1 MKIGALNVNGLNSV
15 AKQLSLKI
23 HCDSFALETLI
34 LVDTRLTESSA
45 RILENNWDNRFW
57 NHTYGITTEGGIGRG
72 ISIGILKSS
81 PLNILDKIEV
91 KQGNM
96 ILIKFSKDSKIFCLA
111 CIYAPSSGDRPG
123 FFERLFFEMAATD
136 CDHKL
141 VVGDFNVALN
151 PSLDT
156 LNYSEIRRPI
166 ARVKILDKMNE
177 GGFVDIFREIFPDK
191 KVFSWESTGNDR
203 KARLDYFLVDGNLG
217 KYVNG
222 INYANLFASDHKMVY
237 IDIDFANFKQ
247 GKSQWKYQ
255 AHHTSD
261 EELNFKIT
269 REIYNSCMR
278 YVKVPGNINFYES
291 ADFGS
296 IMEFRNIPLQEL
308 PSLDYNIKKG
318 DLLETIIND
327 VKLTCNAHAAMT
339 KKRDKAEINEV
350 KNRILE
356 EESLNNDNHERLDA
370 LNKQYDSLINE
381 MATKE
386 LFKRQGCFKVDG
398 EKPSKFFLNLEKHIV
413 SEKYIP
419 CLREGNTFIKE
430 QAEIESKIRAFYADL
445 YHNKDDQLGNESI
458 EEYIGSEASEKVPR
472 LSDQDKND
480 LEGEITLEELS
491 AILEKTKDS
500 SAPGFSGI
508 SYIFLKK
515 YWEFF
520 GPLLVLVFKE
530 SFRYGRIPRFFSYG
544 VIKLL
549 PKPGKDKM
557 LLGSWRPITLLETCY
572 KLLSGCL
579 AARIN
584 SKICKIV
591 DSVQKGFIPGR
602 NIVENV
608 RLMYDTFH
616 YAKENKKGG
625 TALILDYEKAF
636 DSISHKFF
644 CKVLSFFNFG
654 ENFTKWIK
662 LCLSD
667 FKASTSHA
675 GNYSDSFK
683 VSRGARQGDPLS
695 PPLFA
700 LAIEIFSI
708 RIRYDT
714 SIEPFMLGKYA
725 LKISLY
731 ADDSAL
737 FTTQNKESIRA
748 IIRAVSGFQGISG
761 LKIQMLK
768 SIMVN
773 FGVIGEDWS
782 AEFGLKSAEK
792 FTYLGNTFTPFL
804 TNMDSVIEDKISDME
819 SIGKKW
825 LYRFESPLGRS
836 VVAKTILYPK
846 VIHIFSVI
854 PMTQSAIKKVET
866 VLFRFV
872 WGGEKKRYVF
882 CREDSQCKFEDG
894 GMELLNIKASIS
906 SYLVSWFRR
915 ALREEEGNLWRLHF
929 DELLM
934 KACGLNF
941 ISLLQ
946 AGTKKWELAQG
957 KIGNPFW
964 KECFKAFRLIY
975 DAYVRK
981 FPASV
986 VKAPIWNSSHFKQ
999 GSFSLKPNLII
1010 NRELA
1015 GRVTFAYEFLDVKG
1029 QIREKRDMEGQFGVR
1044 IPQDIYD
1051 TVRSKLENYADLP
1064 KDLYPVSYNPHIPI
1078 YAEIFSLTSKGCAAW
1093 SKLVHKKRTCNMV
1106 KMENKMAEQFGL
1118 PLTEDRWKS
1127 AYRYNKGIRYGNNI
1141 RWLNMQI
1148 VRGALATNLF
1158 LMKAKKRN
1166 SDVCSFCNTA
1176 SETIEHLFWSCPTVN
1191 QFYQRS
1197 EDNLALLG
1205 CGTDFVFNVGNRF
1218 FKELVL
1224 LGDNRDNIPGEIP
1237 YLIDQLKRHVWVCR
1251 CRGTVPSWTSFLNS
1265 LKKEVKLD
1273 QVLIKKHPEMI
1284 WLCGLENRLGI
1295 G

>member
-1 MKIGALNVNGLNSV
+1 MNGLNSA
-15 AKQLSLKI
+15 AKQLSLKV
-23 HCDSFALETLI
+23 HCDSFLLETLV

-57 NHTYGITTEGGIGRG
+57 IHSYGITTEGGIGRG
-72 ISIGILKSS
+72 ISIGILKRS

-96 ILIKFSKDSKIFCLA
+96 ILIKFCKDSKIFCLA
-111 CIYAPSSGDRPG
+111 GIYAPSTGDRPG
-123 FFERLFFEMAATD
+123 FFERLFFEMAAID

-141 VVGDFNVALN
+141 AVGDYNVALN
-151 PSLDT
+151 PTLDT
-156 LNYSEIRRPI
+156 LNYSEIRRPN
-166 ARVKILDKMNE
+166 AREKILDKMGE
-177 GGFVDIFREIFPDK
+177 GGFIDIFRQNFPDK
-191 KVFSWESTGNDR
+191 KTFSWESTGNDR
-203 KARLDYFLVDGNLG
+203 KARLDYFLIDGSLG
-217 KYVNG
+217 RYVNE

-237 IDIDFANFKQ
+237 IEIHFAKFKQ
-247 GKSQWKYQ
+247 GK

-261 EELNFKIT
+261 EELNYKIV

-296 IMEFRNIPLQEL
+296 ILAFRNIPLEDL
-308 PSLDYNIKKG
+308 PHLDYNIKKG

-327 VKLTCNAHAAMT
+327 VKLICNAHAAMT
-339 KKRDKAEINEV
+339 KRRDKAEITAV
-350 KNRILE
+350 KNQILE
-356 EESLNNDNHERLDA
+356 EESKNNDDHERLDE
-370 LNKQYDSLINE
+370 LNRKYESLIND

-386 LFKRQGCFKVDG
+386 LFKRQGCFKIDG

-419 CLREGNTFIKE
+419 CLREGNTIIKD
-430 QAEIESKIRAFYADL
+430 QAEIESKIREFYADL
-445 YHNKDDQLGNESI
+445 YGNKDDQLGNVSI
-458 EEYIGSEASEKVPR
+458 EEYIGLEASEKVPR
-472 LSDQDKND
+472 LDDKDKND
-480 LEGEITLEELS
+480 LEGEITLDELS
-491 AILEKTKDS
+491 AVLEKTKDS
-500 SAPGFSGI
+500 SAPGYSGI
-508 SYIFLKK
+508 SYTFLKK

-530 SFRYGRIPRFFSYG
+530 SFRCGRIPRFFSYG

-579 AARIN
+579 ASRIN

-591 DSVQKGFIPGR
+591 DNVQKGFIPGR

-625 TALILDYEKAF
+625 TALVLDYEKAF

-644 CKVLSFFNFG
+644 CEVLNFFNFG
-654 ENFTKWIK
+654 ENFINWIK
-662 LCLSD
+662 ICLSG
-667 FKASTSHA
+667 FKACTSHA
-675 GNYSDSFK
+675 GNYSDSFM

-708 RIRYDT
+708 RIRYDN
-714 SIEPFMLGKYA
+714 SIEPFMLGKFA

-737 FTTQNKESIRA
+737 FTTQNKESIRG
-748 IIRAVSGFQGISG
+748 IIRAVLGFQGISG

-773 FGVIGEDWS
+773 FGVKGEDWS
-782 AEFGLKSAEK
+782 AEFGLKSVES

-804 TNMDSVIEDKISDME
+804 TNMDSVIDDKITDME

-854 PMTQSAIKKVET
+854 PMTQSAIKKVEA

-872 WGGEKKRYVF
+872 WGGEKKRFVF
-882 CREDSQCKFEDG
+882 CREDSQCKYEDG

-929 DELLM
+929 DELLV

-941 ISLLQ
+941 ISLLR
-946 AGTKKWELAQG
+946 AGTKKWEMAQG
-957 KIGNPFW
+957 KIRNPFW
-964 KECFKAFRLIY
+964 KECFKAFRSIY
-975 DAYVRK
+975 DAYFRK

-999 GSFSLKPNLII
+999 GSFCLNPNLII

-1015 GRVTFAYEFLDVKG
+1015 GKVTFAYEFLDVKG
-1029 QIREKRDMEGQFGVR
+1029 QIKDKRDMEGQIGVR

-1051 TVRSKLENYADLP
+1051 VVCSKLENYADLP

-1093 SKLVHKKRTCNMV
+1093 SKLVHKKRTGNIV
-1106 KMENKMAEQFGL
+1106 KMENKMANQFGL
-1118 PLTEDRWKS
+1118 QLTEDRWKS

-1148 VRGALATNLF
+1148 LRGALATNRF
-1158 LMKAKKRN
+1158 LLKAKKRN
-1166 SDVCSFCNTA
+1166 SDACSFCGNT
-1176 SETIEHLFWSCPTVN
+1176 SETIEHLFWSCPMVN
-1191 QFYQRS
+1191 QFYQQS
-1197 EDNLALLG
+1197 EANLASLG
-1205 CGTDFVFNVGNRF
+1205 CGTDFMFNLGSRF
-1218 FKELVL
+1218 FKELL
-1224 LGDNRDNIPGEIP
+1224 FFGDDRDNIPGEIP

-1265 LKKEVKLD
+1265 LRKEVKLD
-1273 QVLIKKHPEMI
+1273 QVLIKKHPDMI